1 MVSSPTIARSA
12 RTLPVVRGE
21 AALAVV
27 IALALGAPAPAFAA
41 MGGMGG
47 SV

>member
-27 IALALGAPAPAFAA
+27 VVLIYVASAFVAA
-41 MGGMGG
+41 KLYEKREF
-47 SV
+47 